1 MPSFCRRLPAL
12 LVLFLASCAT
22 PFPDTAKK
30 PVIYNPQA
38 VRSETGMASWYRDRR
53 TASGERFSGTAL
65 AAAHKKLPFGTMVRV
80 VDLKT
85 NKSIIVRINDRGPY
99 IRGRIIDLTVGA
111 ARQLGMYER
120 GIARVRMDV
129 LKEIPILAKPNIH
142 EKPAAKTKANPRP
155 ASAKLKPKTT
165 EKPSP
170 KPSPRPAP
178 QPEPKPSPSPKLSTI
193 KPATGRN
200 R

>member
-1 MPSFCRRLPAL
+1 MPSLCRRLPAL
-12 LVLFLASCAT
+12 LVLLLASCAT
-22 PFPDTAKK
+22 PLPDTTKK
-30 PVIYNPQA
+30 PVLYNPQA
-38 VRSETGMASWYRDRR
+38 VSSETGIASWYRDKR

-65 AAAHKKLPFGTMVRV
+65 TAAHKKLPFGTKVRV

-111 ARQLGMYER
+111 ARQLGMYDR
-120 GIARVRMDV
+120 GIAKVRMEV
-129 LKEIPILAKPNIH
+129 LKEIPILTKPNLH
-142 EKPAAKTKANPRP
+142 EKRASKSKGEPAEKPSVKPAPQTKPVEP
-155 ASAKLKPKTT
+155 AVVQ
-165 EKPSP
+165 PSP
-170 KPSPRPAP
+170 KPS
-178 QPEPKPSPSPKLSTI
+178 TT